1 MFEAIV
7 TLPFLSCAIVCV
19 YWYVFISCINS
30 LCKLCHIFLIV
41 AFFLL
46 FFTLQQVCPV
56 FPVQLLIDNTSDRS
70 HSL

>member
-30 LCKLCHIFLIV
+30 LCKLCHIFPIV
-41 AFFLL
+41 AFFCSFLL
-46 FFTLQQVCPV
+46 YSRYALSFLYSC
-56 FPVQLLIDNTSDRS
+56 
-70 HSL
+70 